1 MGIAR
6 AGISTIWGVTFI
18 GFEGFVSL
26 DDPFFVTV
34 F

>member
-6 AGISTIWGVTFI
+6 AGISTIWGVMFL